1 MEPSAPE
8 RAFAAEVERHRA
20 AARVTQDW
28 VAQRV
33 GLSRAKVSEV
43 CGGRYLPS
51 RQALDALITALALD
65 RERAVA
71 LWKAAWE
78 AREHRR
84 RTERAN
90 RREPP
95 DDWSS
100 LPVLPAEVRSLL
112 RAQEVAARD
121 LPYRLP
127 GARKPSLDTVY
138 VRQDLGTGTEEA
150 HDEQPR
156 TEPELDERGLLRER
170 AAPKPRLTV
179 RPPARTVQQALDDD
193 EHVLVTGGPGQGKST
208 LSLRLAGEIAARWS
222 GGDAP
227 PPLAEPVVP
236 LRLTARELATRL
248 DLPFPKA
255 LVESIA
261 ADYGS
266 LLWAEVGPAQV
277 AERVAGCRWLLL
289 VDGLDEVADPADQSR
304 LLHVLEGCAAP
315 GSPYRVVVT
324 TRPIE
329 GSILAPLQRAS
340 AARYELQPFDEEAL
354 RRFAD
359 NWFDGSPGAADRFVR
374 QLRAAHLDE
383 LVRVPLLATIAAIIF
398 EQYGDRPLPDNQY
411 ELYEAYLGYL
421 LTAHPAAP
429 GPFDHLRE
437 DLLQHLGRVR
447 LRTDTSLMAAARAWV
462 SARVPVRVGWT
473 DELTTFLT
481 AAGPL
486 VQRGD
491 DLRFLHHSF
500 AEHLAATAGARE
512 LPAAFADGHPDFK
525 SLLHT
530 ALQGEQGRHA
540 RAVLLHYTRLHPDQ
554 ADHAVRWLHAGGAS
568 HHVLAAKLLAQHL
581 PAGPA
586 VVDDFLAT
594 TRAWAMTTEYLG
606 AEVLR
611 HASRA
616 AHHPALVPW
625 LLDLLRDDRAP
636 WRSRIEAAT
645 ALATR
650 LRTADAPEAVTLLR
664 AVTDDTTIAVA
675 DRLSAAE
682 ALSLCGSAERDAAE
696 RGLRAVLTDRN
707 AEMSDCRAAAVVLA
721 GLSSEG
727 RAFAT
732 KALLDYLDDPLMPN
746 GDLVEIATGLVEIG
760 VEFHERCAEV
770 FLSVLRDPVDS
781 MTGRRDAAVALASLG
796 PHRLDQAAAALLDLA
811 GTRRLYRYERV
822 AAATAL
828 AELGPEH
835 RTTAAEHLRVM
846 MAEHGL
852 GHSERRTILNA
863 MLELG
868 ACGHHEAASHLR
880 ATFEDCDSDENTAYW
895 AAQTLSDL
903 GPEYQD
909 EAARLLLRIADD
921 PLVTGIEREAALG
934 RLAEFGEPH
943 RTDAVSRL
951 RRDLADPGVEPG
963 LRIEAAGQTSRLGPE
978 FHGEVVAHLLDILA
992 GDLRASDASRAWRLL
1007 ASLDTRTTEAAARAQ
1022 VDLLDPRPGEEG
1034 YGIFIHERPPVAAA
1048 TLDEAADKL
1057 LRALVDTAL
1066 PWQFRYQACYQL
1078 VSLHRRFH
1086 LPVSEAVIALFN
1098 TDPVDAGR
1106 LIGRDFAMTA
1116 RQVRARLA
1124 DHIHHVIGASTDT
1137 DAVIS
1142 GAEALIALGR
1152 HDASAAA
1159 SVRAVMVDHVVLP
1172 WDRMWAA
1179 TTLARLDS
1187 RHIGEAVDVV
1197 AALAAHTPSSS
1208 WKFRLLEL
1216 ARLGAD
1222 VSAHAVM
1229 PSSLDLR
1236 NDLRQAG
1243 AELVL
1248 DLRGEPDERTV
1259 GALRRM
1265 AADDHLAFAQ
1275 RGDALMA
1282 LARFEPSTADITGD
1296 LESVVDDRAAPVH
1309 ERGRAA
1315 HDLVR
1320 LDRSRWHRCVTTLRR
1335 LLIEPMTTLD
1345 EQVVLIRKL
1354 SDLAAL
1360 RQGEIDKFALAV
1372 AHHPGAAPSTRRNAL
1387 HRVTDPAKAAILEE
1401 LVTDTA
1407 APVATR
1413 LPSHVDPS
1421 LADVVSASARDVLA
1435 SIEWKP
1441 ADRVTAAVALAG
1453 ASHRSVPEVVD
1464 ALLSLASHRGTRFR
1478 AWRALADCGTPHRR
1492 DVVTE
1497 ALDVVGDDAEPLHA
1511 RMRAVELVGDLVGVL
1526 PAEAVE
1532 FLRRVASD
1540 DRASARWRLDAMFR
1554 LRHVDGLDE
1563 VRTMRDDERVPAA
1576 IRRLAAAELVD
1587 YRPEDRAKGAEVLHK
1602 IAADAGRRP
1611 ALRCAAASDLV
1622 RFGKPGR
1629 ERAAEVAHAM
1639 AVDAGLPATSRVRAA
1654 EVLADAARNR
1664 RPEALAVLRGLS
1676 ATGNPTHRLRALR
1689 AMAAIAPLEATHAL
1703 RAMTRDR
1710 DLPPVVRLRSA
1721 EALVAN
1727 HREHREPAV
1736 IAAREVAFDER
1747 LPEHVRVRAARD
1759 LARWSEVFRD
1769 DARELLHALPE
1780 R

>member
-78 AREHRR
+78 AREERR
-84 RTERAN
+84 RAERAN
-90 RREPP
+90 RQEPP
-95 DDWSS
+95 DDWTS
-100 LPVLPAEVRSLL
+100 LPALPVEVRSLL

-261 ADYGS
+261 AEYGS
-266 LLWAEVGPAQV
+266 LLWSEVGPGQV

-304 LLHVLEGCAAP
+304 LLHVLERCAAP
-315 GSPYRVVVT
+315 GTPYRVVVT

-354 RRFAD
+354 RRFAA
-359 NWFDGSPGAADRFVR
+359 NWFDGSPGQADRFVR

-398 EQYGDRPLPDNQY
+398 EQSGGRPLPDNQY

-421 LTAHPAAP
+421 LTAHPTAP

-447 LRTDTSLMAAARAWV
+447 LRTDTSLMTAARAWV
-462 SARVPVRVGWT
+462 GDRVPVRVGWT

-500 AEHLAATAGARE
+500 AEHLAATAAARE
-512 LPAAFADGHPDFK
+512 LPTAFDDGHHEFK

-554 ADHAVRWLHAGGAS
+554 ADHVVRSLHAGGAS

-616 AHHPALVPW
+616 AHHPALVSW
-625 LLDLLRDDRAP
+625 LLDLMRDGHAP
-636 WRSRIEAAT
+636 WQSRIEAAT

-650 LRTADAPEAVTLLR
+650 LRTSDTPEAVTLLR
-664 AVTDDTTIAVA
+664 AVTEDTTISVT

-682 ALSLCGSAERDAAE
+682 ALSQCGGAEHGAAE

-707 AEMSDCRAAAVVLA
+707 AEMSDCRTAAVVLA
-721 GLSSEG
+721 GLSPEG
-727 RAFAT
+727 RSFAT

-770 FLSVLRDPVDS
+770 FLAVLRDPVDS
-781 MTGRRDAAVALASLG
+781 MTGRHDAAVALATLG
-796 PHRLDQAAAALLDLA
+796 PHRLDQAADALLDLI
-811 GTRRLYRYERV
+811 GTKRIHHFERV
-822 AAATAL
+822 AAATTL
-828 AELGPEH
+828 AELGPKH
-835 RTTAAEHLRVM
+835 RTIAAEHLRAM
-846 MAEHGL
+846 MVEHGL
-852 GHSERRTILNA
+852 EHSDQRIVLMALLDLDACDRREAAIHLRRTIDDQQ
-863 MLELG
+863 
-868 ACGHHEAASHLR
+868 AS
-880 ATFEDCDSDENTAYW
+880 ANTYYPAVR
-895 AAQTLSDL
+895 TLADL
-903 GPEYQD
+903 GPEYHD
-909 EAARLLLRIADD
+909 EAARYLLRISED
-921 PLVTGIEREAALG
+921 PLVTGHEREAALG

-943 RTDAVSRL
+943 RANAISRL
-951 RRDLADPGVEPG
+951 RHHLADPDTESSMRCG
-963 LRIEAAGQTSRLGPE
+963 AAAELSRLGPE
-978 FHGEVVAHLLDILA
+978 FHGEVVEHLHDILA
-992 GDLRASDASRAWRLL
+992 GDLRAYDASRAWRLL
-1007 ASLDTRTTEAAARAQ
+1007 ASLDTRHAEAAAEAQ
-1022 VDLLDPRPGEEG
+1022 VDLLAPRTNEDG
-1034 YGIFIHERPPVAAA
+1034 YRFFIIERLPITAGNLDAAA
-1048 TLDEAADKL
+1048 EKL
-1057 LRALVDTAL
+1057 LDTVTDARLSWRA
-1066 PWQFRYQACYQL
+1066 RYQACYQL
-1078 VSLHRRFH
+1078 EQLHRRFH
-1086 LPVSEAVIALFN
+1086 LPLVTTAIELWN
-1098 TDPVDAGR
+1098 TDPTKAAR
-1106 LIGRDFAMTA
+1106 LLASRFTTTA

-1124 DHIHHVIGASTDT
+1124 DHIHRTIGGSDDA
-1137 DAVIS
+1137 DAVIA
-1142 GAEALIALGR
+1142 GAELLIALGH
-1152 HDASAAA
+1152 HDDSTAS
-1159 SVRAVMVDHVVLP
+1159 SVRAVVLDHLIP
-1172 WDRMWAA
+1172 FHTRTRAA
-1179 TTLARLDS
+1179 TILARLDP
-1187 RHIGEAVDVV
+1187 RHLGEAVDLV
-1197 AALAAHTPSSS
+1197 AGPAAHASPLKSRRT
-1208 WKFRLLEL
+1208 LLEL

-1222 VSAHAVM
+1222 VSAHLGTR
-1229 PSSLDLR
+1229 SSRDGHCELW
-1236 NDLRQAG
+1236 QAS
-1243 AELVL
+1243 AELAI
-1248 DLRGEPDERTV
+1248 DLHGQPDHEVIGE
-1259 GALRRM
+1259 LRRL
-1265 AADDHLAFAQ
+1265 ATDVHLAFAT
-1275 RGDALMA
+1275 RSDALLTLSRFKTPAPNA
-1282 LARFEPSTADITGD
+1282 LGY
-1296 LESVVDDRAAPVH
+1296 LESVVDDKAAPVD

-1320 LDRSRWHRCVTTLRR
+1320 LDRSRWHRCVATLRR
-1335 LLIEPMTTLD
+1335 ILIEPMATLD
-1345 EQVVLIRKL
+1345 EQLDLIRWL
-1354 SDLAAL
+1354 SELNAL
-1360 RQGEIDKFALAV
+1360 HQGEINRLNLAV
-1372 AHHPGAAPSTRRNAL
+1372 VHHPSASTSTRRDAL
-1387 HRVTDPAKAAILEE
+1387 YRVTDQTRAALFEE
-1401 LVTDTA
+1401 TVADA
-1407 APVATR
+1407 ATPVSVR
-1413 LPSHVDPS
+1413 LPAHVDPS
-1421 LADVVSASARDVLA
+1421 LTEAVVKAARDVMTA
-1435 SIEWKP
+1435 IESTP
-1441 ADRVTAAVALAG
+1441 ADRVSAVVALVG
-1453 ASHRSVPEVVD
+1453 SSNRFLPEAID
-1464 ALLSLASHRGTRFR
+1464 ALIAAAHHTRFG
-1478 AWRALADCGTPHRR
+1478 AWRALADCGTSYRR
-1492 DVVTE
+1492 EVLAR
-1497 ALDVVGDDAEPLHA
+1497 ALGVVGDEAEPVHT
-1511 RMRAVELVGDLVGVL
+1511 RFRAVELITDLLRVL
-1526 PAEAVE
+1526 PAEVVE
-1532 FLRRVASD
+1532 FLRRVAADERTSL
-1540 DRASARWRLDAMFR
+1540 RWRLDAMFR
-1554 LRHVDGLDE
+1554 LRHVDGLDG
-1563 VRTMRDDERVPAA
+1563 VRAMRDDERVPAA
-1576 IRRLAAAELVD
+1576 IRRLAATKLVD
-1587 YRPEDRAKGAEVLHK
+1587 YRPEDRVKGAELLHE
-1602 IAADAGRRP
+1602 IAADPAQRP

-1629 ERAAEVAHAM
+1629 EQAAEIARAM
-1639 AVDAGLPATSRVRAA
+1639 AVDVELPTTSRIHAA
-1654 EVLADAARNR
+1654 GVLAEAARSRRLEVLGI
-1664 RPEALAVLRGLS
+1664 LRELGT
-1676 ATGNPTHRLRALR
+1676 AEKPVHRLRALQ
-1689 AMAAIAPLEATHAL
+1689 AMAVFAPLEATRPL

-1710 DLPPVVRLRSA
+1710 ELPPLVRLRSA
-1721 EALVAN
+1721 EALVVN
-1727 HREHREPAV
+1727 HREHRESAV
-1736 IAAREVAFDER
+1736 IAAREVAGDER
-1747 LPEHVRVRAARD
+1747 LPKHVRVRAARN

-1769 DARELLHALPE
+1769 DARRLLHVLLE